1 MSFEALGLHAALISA
16 LTDAGY
22 TEPTS
27 VQQRA
32 IPAALAGADLMVSSS
47 TGSGKTA
54 AFLLPALHRLIETMP
69 ELLTMAK
76 APRPFFKGRPGPGP
90 RPRFDATRPPP
101 VKEAHRAPQVLV
113 LAPTRELAA
122 QVERAARAYGRHVPG
137 LRSGTV
143 LGGMPY
149 PAQLAMLRGA
159 LDVLIATPG
168 RLIDH
173 LESGKLDLSQVRT
186 LVLDEA
192 DRMLDLGFIDDIR
205 AIAAATP
212 ADRQTVM
219 FSATFAGHVS
229 TLAKELM
236 KPEVQRIDVA
246 NAKTQHADITQR
258 LHWADHPRHKDA
270 LLDHLLADAAIDQAI
285 IFAATQ
291 LQAEELAARLY
302 DAGHAVAPLHGGMK
316 QGLRNRTLMA
326 LRRREV
332 RVLVATDVAAR
343 GIDVPTISHVIN
355 YGLPM
360 NAEDYVHRIG
370 RTGRA
375 GRSGL
380 AITLADHRDGMKIR
394 RIEQFTS
401 QRIPE
406 SEIPGLEPQQRPRQA
421 PPSGRRD
428 ARGRPGHHRDG
439 GRRDSPFGAPRG
451 AGPGP
456 RHAGQGPR
464 SSQGPRQDGPRDA
477 HRPPRRG

>member
-1 MSFEALGLHAALISA
+1 
-16 LTDAGY
+16 
-22 TEPTS
+22 
-27 VQQRA
+27 
-32 IPAALAGADLMVSSS
+32 
-47 TGSGKTA
+47 
-54 AFLLPALHRLIETMP
+54 
-69 ELLTMAK
+69 
-76 APRPFFKGRPGPGP
+76 
-90 RPRFDATRPPP
+90 
-101 VKEAHRAPQVLV
+101 
-113 LAPTRELAA
+113 
-122 QVERAARAYGRHVPG
+122 
-137 LRSGTV
+137 
-143 LGGMPY
+143 
-149 PAQLAMLRGA
+149 
-159 LDVLIATPG
+159 
-168 RLIDH
+168 
-173 LESGKLDLSQVRT
+173 
-186 LVLDEA
+186 
-192 DRMLDLGFIDDIR
+192 
-205 AIAAATP
+205 
-212 ADRQTVM
+212 
-219 FSATFAGHVS
+219 
-229 TLAKELM
+229 
-236 KPEVQRIDVA
+236 
-246 NAKTQHADITQR
+246 
-258 LHWADHPRHKDA
+258 
-270 LLDHLLADAAIDQAI
+270 
-285 IFAATQ
+285 
-291 LQAEELAARLY
+291 
-302 DAGHAVAPLHGGMK
+302 MK

-421 PPSGRRD
+421 PPAGRRD

-451 AGPGP
+451 PGQGP